1 MALLEL
7 GNWCYETMD
16 GRTTKLFIGTKTE
29 REREE
34 NMNFSN

>member
-1 MALLEL
+1 MALLEG
-7 GNWCYETMD
+7 GNWCYRTMD
-16 GRTTKLFIGTKTE
+16 GLATKLFIRHKE